1 MDCLVQ
7 ASGTQIVTLDCIAP
21 LVGNLLLWAIT
32 LAGVVA
38 LFFVIFGGFKFLTS
52 GGEKEKVEG
61 ARKTITFAII
71 GLVVI
76 FSSFAILR
84 LVGQI
89 TGIACLSTPFDSGGK
104 GWSVNSC
111 GLPRDTGGALQ
122 CNNVPPDCGLQNTV
136 CNNNTGQ
143 WECAGGK

>member
-32 LAGVVA
+32 LAGAVA
-38 LFFVIFGGFKFLTS
+38 LIFVIFGGFKFLTS

-61 ARKTITFAII
+61 ARKTITWALI

-84 LVGQI
+84 LVGQV
-89 TGIACLSTPFDSGGK
+89 TGVACLSTPFDSGSK
-104 GWSVNSC
+104 GWSFNAC
-111 GLPRDTGGALQ
+111 GLPRNTGGALQ
-122 CNNVPPDCGLQNTV
+122 CNESPNCPTNWDAV
-136 CNNNTGQ
+136 CNHNTGK
-143 WECAGGK
+143 WDCTSH